1 MSKFETIAHP
11 QQLGNEVSGCWAA
24 RRNSSFFDLFNV
36 DDLVHSNNLL
46 THTHTHTSVCRNLY
60 LRLFKVILLSFL
72 SCSVLFVSAQETR
85 DSVKIYFHKGRTEI
99 DLSLRD
105 NRRSLEKISRRI
117 LEYRPDTAFSICK
130 IMVVG
135 AASPEGSIELNR
147 RLSELRAKRLFDH
160 VCGYSPLPDT
170 LKTSVFVGRDWR
182 GLLRLV
188 ENDPGMPGKSET
200 VELLQ
205 GIVSEVE
212 ASGNGENKINELK
225 RLRYGIPYRYM
236 YRNLFPDLR
245 ASCLYIWYESKR
257 KSFPAMQV
265 ISHLHDTLYL
275 PCKLSPFGGETG
287 GFQSGEKHGPF
298 YMAVKT
304 NMLYDALLVPNI
316 GVEFYVGKN
325 WSLAG
330 NWMYAWWK
338 SDRHHNYWRLYGGDL
353 EVRRWFGRKAS
364 EKPLAGHHIGLYGR
378 IFTYDFET
386 GGTGYMGG
394 KPGGTLW
401 DKMNYS
407 VGLEY
412 GYSLP
417 VARRLNLDFV
427 IGVGYWGGEYHKYA
441 PIDGHYVWKE
451 TRRRHWFGL
460 TEAEISLVWLLGRGN
475 YNEKKGG
482 RQ

>member
-1 MSKFETIAHP
+1 
-11 QQLGNEVSGCWAA
+11 
-24 RRNSSFFDLFNV
+24 
-36 DDLVHSNNLL
+36 
-46 THTHTHTSVCRNLY
+46 
-60 LRLFKVILLSFL
+60 
-72 SCSVLFVSAQETR
+72 
-85 DSVKIYFHKGRTEI
+85 
-99 DLSLRD
+99 
-105 NRRSLEKISRRI
+105 
-117 LEYRPDTAFSICK
+117 
-130 IMVVG
+130 MVVG

-325 WSLAG
+325 WSLG
-330 NWMYAWWK
+330 GKWMYAWWK
-338 SDRHHNYWRLYGGDL
+338 SDRKHNYWRLYGGDL

-364 EKPLAGHHIGLYGR
+364 EKPLTGHHIGLYGR

-417 VARRLNLDFV
+417 VARRLNLDFG

-451 TRRRHWFGL
+451 IRRCHWFGL

>member
-1 MSKFETIAHP
+1 MEI
-11 QQLGNEVSGCWAA
+11 LI
-24 RRNSSFFDLFNV
+24 FFIN
-36 DDLVHSNNLL
+36 
-46 THTHTHTSVCRNLY
+46 THTHTSVCRNLY

-304 NMLYDALLVPNI
+304 NLLYDAVLIPDI
-316 GVEFYVGKN
+316 GVEFCLGKN
-325 WSLAG
+325 WSVAG

-338 SDRHHNYWRLYGGDL
+338 SDRKHNYWRIYGGDVEL
-353 EVRRWFGRKAS
+353 RRWFGRRAV
-364 EKPLAGHHIGLYGR
+364 EKPFSGHHVGLYGQ
-378 IFTYDFET
+378 IVTYDFEL
-386 GGTGYMGG
+386 GG
-394 KPGGTLW
+394 KGYLGDKWSYGGG
-401 DKMNYS
+401 
-407 VGLEY
+407 VAY

-417 VARRLNLDFV
+417 VGHRFNVDFTLG
-427 IGVGYWGGEYHKYA
+427 IGYLGGSYKEYI
-441 PIDGHYVWKE
+441 PLDGHYVWQTTKN
-451 TRRRHWFGL
+451 RRWFGP
-460 TEAEISLVWLLGRGN
+460 TKAGISLVWLIGRGN
-475 YNEKKGG
+475 YSRKKGG

>member
-1 MSKFETIAHP
+1 LVSCSFWGSRYFIVSYMQKK
-11 QQLGNEVSGCWAA
+11 QKKVGNID
-24 RRNSSFFDLFNV
+24 FFYK
-36 DDLVHSNNLL
+36 
-46 THTHTHTSVCRNLY
+46 HTHTHTSVCRNLY

-117 LEYRPDTAFSICK
+117 LEYRPDTAFYICK

>member
-1 MSKFETIAHP
+1 MVSCSFWGSRYFIVSYMQKK
-11 QQLGNEVSGCWAA
+11 QKKVGNID
-24 RRNSSFFDLFNV
+24 FFYK
-36 DDLVHSNNLL
+36 H
-46 THTHTHTSVCRNLY
+46 THTYTHTSVCRNLY

>member
-1 MSKFETIAHP
+1 MVSCSFWGSRYFIVSYMQKK
-11 QQLGNEVSGCWAA
+11 QKKVGNIY
-24 RRNSSFFDLFNV
+24 FFYK
-36 DDLVHSNNLL
+36 H

-325 WSLAG
+325 WSVAG

-338 SDRHHNYWRLYGGDL
+338 SDRKHNYWRIYGGDVEL
-353 EVRRWFGRKAS
+353 RRWFGRRAV
-364 EKPLAGHHIGLYGR
+364 EKPFSGHHVGLYGQ
-378 IFTYDFET
+378 IVTYDFEL
-386 GGTGYMGG
+386 GG
-394 KPGGTLW
+394 KGYLGDKWSYGGG
-401 DKMNYS
+401 
-407 VGLEY
+407 VAY

-417 VARRLNLDFV
+417 VGHRFNVDFTLG
-427 IGVGYWGGEYHKYA
+427 IGYLGGLYKEYI
-441 PIDGHYVWKE
+441 PLDGHYVWQTTKK
-451 TRRRHWFGL
+451 RRWFGP
-460 TEAEISLVWLLGRGN
+460 TKAGISLVWLIGRGN
-475 YNEKKGG
+475 YSRKKGG

>member
-1 MSKFETIAHP
+1 MEI
-11 QQLGNEVSGCWAA
+11 LI
-24 RRNSSFFDLFNV
+24 FFIN
-36 DDLVHSNNLL
+36 

-304 NMLYDALLVPNI
+304 NLLYDAVLIPDI
-316 GVEFYVGKN
+316 GVEFCLGKN
-325 WSLAG
+325 WSVAG

-338 SDRHHNYWRLYGGDL
+338 SDRKHNYWRIYGGDVEL
-353 EVRRWFGRKAS
+353 RRWFGRRAV
-364 EKPLAGHHIGLYGR
+364 EKPFSGHHVGLYGQ
-378 IFTYDFET
+378 IVTYDFEL
-386 GGTGYMGG
+386 GG
-394 KPGGTLW
+394 KGYLGDKWSYGGG
-401 DKMNYS
+401 
-407 VGLEY
+407 VAY

-417 VARRLNLDFV
+417 VGHRFNVDFTLG
-427 IGVGYWGGEYHKYA
+427 IGYLGGSYKEYI
-441 PIDGHYVWKE
+441 PLDGHYVWQTTKN
-451 TRRRHWFGL
+451 RRWFGP
-460 TEAEISLVWLLGRGN
+460 TKAGISLVWLIGRGN
-475 YNEKKGG
+475 YSRKKGG

>member
-1 MSKFETIAHP
+1 MQKK
-11 QQLGNEVSGCWAA
+11 QKKVGNID
-24 RRNSSFFDLFNV
+24 FFYK
-36 DDLVHSNNLL
+36 
-46 THTHTHTSVCRNLY
+46 HTSVCRNLY

-265 ISHLHDTLYL
+265 ISHLHDTFVL
-275 PCKLSPFGGETG
+275 
-287 GFQSGEKHGPF
+287 
-298 YMAVKT
+298 
-304 NMLYDALLVPNI
+304 
-316 GVEFYVGKN
+316 
-325 WSLAG
+325 
-330 NWMYAWWK
+330 
-338 SDRHHNYWRLYGGDL
+338 
-353 EVRRWFGRKAS
+353 
-364 EKPLAGHHIGLYGR
+364 
-378 IFTYDFET
+378 
-386 GGTGYMGG
+386 
-394 KPGGTLW
+394 TL
-401 DKMNYS
+401 
-407 VGLEY
+407 
-412 GYSLP
+412 
-417 VARRLNLDFV
+417 
-427 IGVGYWGGEYHKYA
+427 
-441 PIDGHYVWKE
+441 
-451 TRRRHWFGL
+451 
-460 TEAEISLVWLLGRGN
+460 
-475 YNEKKGG
+475 
-482 RQ
+482 

>member
-1 MSKFETIAHP
+1 MVSCSFWGSRYFIVSYMQKK
-11 QQLGNEVSGCWAA
+11 QKKVGNID
-24 RRNSSFFDLFNV
+24 FFYK
-36 DDLVHSNNLL
+36 
-46 THTHTHTSVCRNLY
+46 HTHTHTSVCRNLY

-257 KSFPAMQV
+257 QSFPAMQV

>member
-1 MSKFETIAHP
+1 M
-11 QQLGNEVSGCWAA
+11 
-24 RRNSSFFDLFNV
+24 
-36 DDLVHSNNLL
+36 
-46 THTHTHTSVCRNLY
+46 CRNLY

-236 YRNLFPDLR
+236 GSEFVSGSSCILF
-245 ASCLYIWYESKR
+245 
-257 KSFPAMQV
+257 V
-265 ISHLHDTLYL
+265 YL
-275 PCKLSPFGGETG
+275 
-287 GFQSGEKHGPF
+287 
-298 YMAVKT
+298 V
-304 NMLYDALLVPNI
+304 
-316 GVEFYVGKN
+316 
-325 WSLAG
+325 
-330 NWMYAWWK
+330 
-338 SDRHHNYWRLYGGDL
+338 
-353 EVRRWFGRKAS
+353 
-364 EKPLAGHHIGLYGR
+364 
-378 IFTYDFET
+378 
-386 GGTGYMGG
+386 
-394 KPGGTLW
+394 
-401 DKMNYS
+401 
-407 VGLEY
+407 
-412 GYSLP
+412 
-417 VARRLNLDFV
+417 
-427 IGVGYWGGEYHKYA
+427 
-441 PIDGHYVWKE
+441 
-451 TRRRHWFGL
+451 
-460 TEAEISLVWLLGRGN
+460 
-475 YNEKKGG
+475 
-482 RQ
+482 

>member
-1 MSKFETIAHP
+1 MVSCSFWGSRYFIVSYMQKK
-11 QQLGNEVSGCWAA
+11 QKKVGNID
-24 RRNSSFFDLFNV
+24 FFYK
-36 DDLVHSNNLL
+36 H

-212 ASGNGENKINELK
+212 ASVNGENKINELK

>member
-1 MSKFETIAHP
+1 MVSCSFWGSRYFIVSYMQKK
-11 QQLGNEVSGCWAA
+11 QKKVGNID
-24 RRNSSFFDLFNV
+24 FFYK
-36 DDLVHSNNLL
+36 HTH

-386 GGTGYMGG
+386 GGPGYMGG

>member
-1 MSKFETIAHP
+1 MVSCSFWGSRYFIVSYMQKK
-11 QQLGNEVSGCWAA
+11 QKKVGNID
-24 RRNSSFFDLFNV
+24 FFYK
-36 DDLVHSNNLL
+36 HTH

-325 WSLAG
+325 WFLSRS
-330 NWMYAWWK
+330 M
-338 SDRHHNYWRLYGGDL
+338 
-353 EVRRWFGRKAS
+353 
-364 EKPLAGHHIGLYGR
+364 R
-378 IFTYDFET
+378 I
-386 GGTGYMGG
+386 
-394 KPGGTLW
+394 P
-401 DKMNYS
+401 
-407 VGLEY
+407 
-412 GYSLP
+412 
-417 VARRLNLDFV
+417 
-427 IGVGYWGGEYHKYA
+427 
-441 PIDGHYVWKE
+441 
-451 TRRRHWFGL
+451 
-460 TEAEISLVWLLGRGN
+460 
-475 YNEKKGG
+475 
-482 RQ
+482 

>member
-1 MSKFETIAHP
+1 LVSCSFWGSRYFIVSYMQKK
-11 QQLGNEVSGCWAA
+11 QKKVGNID
-24 RRNSSFFDLFNV
+24 FFYK
-36 DDLVHSNNLL
+36 HTH

-378 IFTYDFET
+378 IFTYDLET

>member
-1 MSKFETIAHP
+1 MVSCSFWGSRYFIVSYMQKK
-11 QQLGNEVSGCWAA
+11 QKKVGNID
-24 RRNSSFFDLFNV
+24 FFYK
-36 DDLVHSNNLL
+36 H
-46 THTHTHTSVCRNLY
+46 THAHTHTSVCRNLY

>member
-1 MSKFETIAHP
+1 M
-11 QQLGNEVSGCWAA
+11 VSC
-24 RRNSSFFDLFNV
+24 SFWGSRYFIVSYMQKKNRKKLEILIFFINT
-36 DDLVHSNNLL
+36 H

-325 WSLAG
+325 WSVAG

-338 SDRHHNYWRLYGGDL
+338 SDRKHNYWRIYGGDVEL
-353 EVRRWFGRKAS
+353 RRWFGRRAV
-364 EKPLAGHHIGLYGR
+364 EKPFSGHHVGLYGQ
-378 IFTYDFET
+378 IVTYDFEL
-386 GGTGYMGG
+386 GG
-394 KPGGTLW
+394 KGYLGDKWSYGGG
-401 DKMNYS
+401 
-407 VGLEY
+407 VAY

-417 VARRLNLDFV
+417 VGHRFNVDFTLG
-427 IGVGYWGGEYHKYA
+427 IGYLGGLYKEYI
-441 PIDGHYVWKE
+441 PLDGHYVWQTTKK
-451 TRRRHWFGL
+451 RRWFGP
-460 TEAEISLVWLLGRGN
+460 TKAGISLVWLIGRGN
-475 YNEKKGG
+475 YSRKKGG

>member
-1 MSKFETIAHP
+1 M
-11 QQLGNEVSGCWAA
+11 
-24 RRNSSFFDLFNV
+24 
-36 DDLVHSNNLL
+36 
-46 THTHTHTSVCRNLY
+46 CRNLY

-105 NRRSLEKISRRI
+105 NRRSLEKSSRRI
-117 LEYRPDTAFSICK
+117 LEYRLDTAFSICK

-147 RLSELRAKRLFDH
+147 CLSELRAKRLFDH
-160 VCGYSPLPDT
+160 VCSYSPLPDT

-212 ASGNGENKINELK
+212 AGGNGENKINELK

-236 YRNLFPDLR
+236 YR
-245 ASCLYIWYESKR
+245 K
-257 KSFPAMQV
+257 
-265 ISHLHDTLYL
+265 
-275 PCKLSPFGGETG
+275 
-287 GFQSGEKHGPF
+287 
-298 YMAVKT
+298 
-304 NMLYDALLVPNI
+304 
-316 GVEFYVGKN
+316 
-325 WSLAG
+325 
-330 NWMYAWWK
+330 
-338 SDRHHNYWRLYGGDL
+338 
-353 EVRRWFGRKAS
+353 
-364 EKPLAGHHIGLYGR
+364 
-378 IFTYDFET
+378 
-386 GGTGYMGG
+386 
-394 KPGGTLW
+394 
-401 DKMNYS
+401 
-407 VGLEY
+407 
-412 GYSLP
+412 
-417 VARRLNLDFV
+417 
-427 IGVGYWGGEYHKYA
+427 YHKYA

-460 TEAEISLVWLLGRGN
+460 TEAEISLVWLLGLGN

>member
-1 MSKFETIAHP
+1 MVSCSFWGSRYFIVSYMQKK
-11 QQLGNEVSGCWAA
+11 QKKVGNID
-24 RRNSSFFDLFNV
+24 FFYK
-36 DDLVHSNNLL
+36 H
-46 THTHTHTSVCRNLY
+46 THTLTHTSVFRNLY

>member
-1 MSKFETIAHP
+1 MEI
-11 QQLGNEVSGCWAA
+11 LI
-24 RRNSSFFDLFNV
+24 FFIN
-36 DDLVHSNNLL
+36 
-46 THTHTHTSVCRNLY
+46 THTHTSVCRNLY

-105 NRRSLEKISRRI
+105 NRRSLEKSSRRI

-212 ASGNGENKINELK
+212 ASGNGENKINEWN

-245 ASCLYIWYESKR
+245 ASCLYIWYESKL

-325 WSLAG
+325 WSVAG

-338 SDRHHNYWRLYGGDL
+338 SDRKHNYWRIYGGDVEL
-353 EVRRWFGRKAS
+353 RRWFGRRAV
-364 EKPLAGHHIGLYGR
+364 EKPFSGHHVGLYGQ
-378 IFTYDFET
+378 IVTYDFEL
-386 GGTGYMGG
+386 GG
-394 KPGGTLW
+394 KGYLGDKWSYGGG
-401 DKMNYS
+401 
-407 VGLEY
+407 VAY

-417 VARRLNLDFV
+417 VGHRFNVDFTLG
-427 IGVGYWGGEYHKYA
+427 IGYLGGLYKEYI
-441 PIDGHYVWKE
+441 PLDGHYVWQTTKK
-451 TRRRHWFGL
+451 RRWFGP
-460 TEAEISLVWLLGRGN
+460 TKAGISLVWLIGRGN
-475 YNEKKGG
+475 YSRKKGG

>member
-1 MSKFETIAHP
+1 M
-11 QQLGNEVSGCWAA
+11 
-24 RRNSSFFDLFNV
+24 
-36 DDLVHSNNLL
+36 
-46 THTHTHTSVCRNLY
+46 CRNLY

-117 LEYRPDTAFSICK
+117 LEYRPDTAFSIGK

-325 WSLAG
+325 WSVAG

-338 SDRHHNYWRLYGGDL
+338 SDRKHNYWRIYGGDVEL
-353 EVRRWFGRKAS
+353 RRWFGRRAV
-364 EKPLAGHHIGLYGR
+364 EKPFSGHHVGLYGQ
-378 IFTYDFET
+378 IVTYDFEL
-386 GGTGYMGG
+386 GG
-394 KPGGTLW
+394 KGYLGDKWSYGGG
-401 DKMNYS
+401 
-407 VGLEY
+407 VAY

-417 VARRLNLDFV
+417 VGHRFNVDFTLG
-427 IGVGYWGGEYHKYA
+427 IGYLGGLYKEYI
-441 PIDGHYVWKE
+441 PLDGHYVWQTTKK
-451 TRRRHWFGL
+451 RRWFGP
-460 TEAEISLVWLLGRGN
+460 TKAGISLVWLIGRGN
-475 YNEKKGG
+475 YSRKKGG

>member
-1 MSKFETIAHP
+1 MVSCSFWGSRYFIVSYMQKK
-11 QQLGNEVSGCWAA
+11 QKKVGNID
-24 RRNSSFFDLFNV
+24 FFYKY
-36 DDLVHSNNLL
+36 
-46 THTHTHTSVCRNLY
+46 THTHTSVCRNLY

>member
-1 MSKFETIAHP
+1 MVSCSFWGSRYFIVSYMQKK
-11 QQLGNEVSGCWAA
+11 QKKVGNID
-24 RRNSSFFDLFNV
+24 FFYK
-36 DDLVHSNNLL
+36 
-46 THTHTHTSVCRNLY
+46 HTHTHTSVCRNLY

-117 LEYRPDTAFSICK
+117 LEYRPDTAFSIYK

>member
-1 MSKFETIAHP
+1 MVSCSFWGSRYFIVSYMQKK
-11 QQLGNEVSGCWAA
+11 QKKVGNID
-24 RRNSSFFDLFNV
+24 FFYK
-36 DDLVHSNNLL
+36 H

-275 PCKLSPFGGETG
+275 PCTLSPFGGETG

>member
-1 MSKFETIAHP
+1 M
-11 QQLGNEVSGCWAA
+11 
-24 RRNSSFFDLFNV
+24 
-36 DDLVHSNNLL
+36 
-46 THTHTHTSVCRNLY
+46 CRNLY

-330 NWMYAWWK
+330 NWMYACLLYTSPSPRDRQK
-338 SDRHHNYWRLYGGDL
+338 SRMPSS
-353 EVRRWFGRKAS
+353 A
-364 EKPLAGHHIGLYGR
+364 
-378 IFTYDFET
+378 
-386 GGTGYMGG
+386 
-394 KPGGTLW
+394 
-401 DKMNYS
+401 
-407 VGLEY
+407 
-412 GYSLP
+412 
-417 VARRLNLDFV
+417 
-427 IGVGYWGGEYHKYA
+427 
-441 PIDGHYVWKE
+441 
-451 TRRRHWFGL
+451 
-460 TEAEISLVWLLGRGN
+460 
-475 YNEKKGG
+475 
-482 RQ
+482 

>member
-1 MSKFETIAHP
+1 MVSCSFWGSRYFIVSYMQKKK
-11 QQLGNEVSGCWAA
+11 QKKVGNID
-24 RRNSSFFDLFNV
+24 FFYK
-36 DDLVHSNNLL
+36 
-46 THTHTHTSVCRNLY
+46 HTYTSVCRNLY

-325 WSLAG
+325 WSVAG

-338 SDRHHNYWRLYGGDL
+338 SDRKHNYWRIYGGDVEL
-353 EVRRWFGRKAS
+353 RRWFGRRAV
-364 EKPLAGHHIGLYGR
+364 EKPFSGHHVGLYGQ
-378 IFTYDFET
+378 IVTYDFEL
-386 GGTGYMGG
+386 GG
-394 KPGGTLW
+394 KGYLGDKWSYGGG
-401 DKMNYS
+401 
-407 VGLEY
+407 VAY

-417 VARRLNLDFV
+417 VGHRFNVDFTLG
-427 IGVGYWGGEYHKYA
+427 IGYLGGLYKEYI
-441 PIDGHYVWKE
+441 PLDGHYVWQTTKK
-451 TRRRHWFGL
+451 RRWFGP
-460 TEAEISLVWLLGRGN
+460 TKAGISLVWLIGRGN
-475 YNEKKGG
+475 YSRKKGG